1 MTDHIRYGL
10 SCVALLVG
18 ALSCASPEPGPWQQ
32 ADGYRWRELRVRGG
46 DPGFTRMDVVDFTNT
61 VSESLLLG
69 NRVLGQG
76 AGVAL
81 GDIDGDGH
89 VDMFLARTQGCDA
102 LFRNRGGWRFE
113 DVTRGSG
120 LGACDRHSSA
130 ATLADIDGDRDLD
143 LLLLATTGP
152 NAVFVNDGRG
162 TFTERRDLG
171 LDTTGRGGS
180 TLTLADIDRDDALEL
195 FVANYKAWNVD
206 DSIPP
211 QRRSFSQMVRQ
222 VAPGEF
228 EIVPEHR
235 ENYKLVMR
243 PDMGGL
249 RMTTRAEPNQLY
261 DLIEGRFVEVL
272 PVEGRFRDENGNAVT
287 EPTESFSMG
296 ARFADLNGDGAP
308 DLYVTNDFEDPDE
321 LWLNDGAGNFHRASW
336 QSLRQLSNSAMGLD
350 IGDVNA
356 DGRVDIFVADMLSND
371 TRHLRT
377 QIPTHTAL
385 PKRPAQSDL
394 QLQQQRN
401 TLYVN
406 RGDGSFTEVAQLAGV
421 GASGWS
427 WGVLLSDVDLD
438 GYEDILIAN
447 GHLWDIMD
455 ADTHERLQ
463 SRLVNVN
470 WRRLRWEFPRLELK
484 NVAFRNGGD
493 MTFEDVSEAWDFG
506 IEDDIS
512 HALAAADLDTD
523 GDLDIVVNRLDAPAL
538 VLRNDAA
545 SRRVAVRLV
554 GDTPNTQAVGA
565 RVRFFAP
572 GMPQQVRE
580 VSAGGLYL
588 AHSDYQLAFAMHPD
602 SAVPA
607 RLEIDWPDGRKSVLT
622 GVRPNRLY
630 EVTTATARPN
640 GRPTVQQASTDP
652 DTSLFVDASALLR
665 GHRHVDPPFDDWAR
679 QLLLVNSMS
688 HLGPGVA
695 WHDLDRDG
703 DEDLVVGAGRG
714 GSIAM
719 FRNDAGELS
728 ALPSPLSSVPGD
740 ITSILAY
747 SDAAGRTHVIA
758 GVSSWEARTPGVAA
772 AMGMSGSLRT
782 SSLEYIPGA
791 ADAFT
796 GPTALGDYDT
806 DGDLDLFVGARAIAA
821 RYPRSSSSMLYRNE
835 GGNFTADG
843 AASSALADAGLV
855 SGAVFADIDGD
866 GDSDLLI
873 AREWQ
878 SIQLLINERGTL
890 RPANGAFA
898 QELERWTSR
907 WNGIATGDL
916 NGDGRLDIVATS
928 WGRNTMFQPDRNRPV
943 VLLHG
948 PFGPGGAEEMI
959 IAQHDDRLGKLAPL
973 NSFPRVRIAVPDIT
987 DRVRRFAEYADAGI
1001 EQVLGPAM
1009 ARVTRRPIV
1018 TLDHMVFFN
1027 RGDRFEAEALPLEAQ
1042 YAPAFGVTIGDYD
1055 GDGAEDVFL
1064 AQNFSF
1070 TALGL
1075 PRYDA
1080 GRGILLKGDGRGGL
1094 TAIPSRVSGIEIFGD
1109 QRGAAHADFDG
1120 DGRLDLIVA
1129 QNAEETR
1136 LLRNRGAKRGLRV
1149 RLDGPPNNPDGI
1161 GAQVR
1166 LVYSTGMGPIR
1177 EVQVGS
1183 GYWSQNGA
1191 VQVLGKASEPVAV
1204 LVRWPGGLESR
1215 VVVPA
1220 GATEVVVR
1228 ASNGDLPR

>member
-1 MTDHIRYGL
+1 MRHRL

-18 ALSCASPEPGPWQQ
+18 AISCAAPEPGPWQQ
-32 ADGYRWRELRVRGG
+32 GDGYRSRELRVRGG
-46 DPGFTRMDVVDFTNT
+46 EPGFTRMDVVDFTNT
-61 VSESLLLG
+61 VSESLLLR

-81 GDIDGDGH
+81 GDVDGDGH

-113 DVTRGSG
+113 DVTQGSG

-180 TLTLADIDRDDALEL
+180 TLTLADIDGDNALEL
-195 FVANYKAWNVD
+195 FVANYKAWNID

-211 QRRSFSQMVRQ
+211 QRRSFNQMVRQ
-222 VAPGEF
+222 VAPGQF

-261 DLIEGRFVEVL
+261 DFSNGRFVEVL
-272 PVEGRFRDENGNAVT
+272 PAAGRFRDESGKAIT
-287 EPTESFSMG
+287 EPSESFSMG

-321 LWLNDGAGNFHRASW
+321 LWINDGGGNFNRASW

-350 IGDVNA
+350 VGDVNA
-356 DGRVDIFVADMLSND
+356 DGRADIFVADMLSND
-371 TRHLRT
+371 TRRLRT

-401 TLYVN
+401 TLHIGN
-406 RGDGSFTEVAQLAGV
+406 GDGSFTEVAQLAGV

-438 GYEDILIAN
+438 GWQDILIAN

-463 SRLVNVN
+463 SRMVNVN
-470 WRRLRWEFPRLELK
+470 WRRLRWQFPRLELK
-484 NVAFRNGGD
+484 NVAFRSRGD

-506 IEDDIS
+506 VEDDIS

-523 GDLDIVVNRLDAPAL
+523 GDLDVVVNRLDAPAL
-538 VLRNDAA
+538 VLRNDAG
-545 SRRVAVRLV
+545 SPRVAVRLV

-572 GMPQQVRE
+572 GMPSQVRE

-602 SAVPA
+602 STGPA

-622 GVRPNRLY
+622 DVQSNRLY
-630 EVTTATARPN
+630 EITTATARAN
-640 GRPTVQQASTDP
+640 GRPTVRQASTDP
-652 DTSLFVDASALLR
+652 ETSLFVDASALLR

-703 DEDLVVGAGRG
+703 DEDVVVGAGRG
-714 GSIAM
+714 GSISL
-719 FRNDAGELS
+719 FRNDGARFAG
-728 ALPSPLSSVPGD
+728 LPSPLSSAPGD
-740 ITSILAY
+740 VTGVVAY
-747 SDAAGRTHVIA
+747 SNGAGGSHVVA
-758 GVSSWEARTPGVAA
+758 GVSSWEARTAGVAVTMAIA
-772 AMGMSGSLRT
+772 AGDART
-782 SSLEYIPGA
+782 SDVAYIRGA
-791 ADAFT
+791 PDVST
-796 GPTALGDYDT
+796 GPTALGDYDA
-806 DGDLDLFVGARAIAA
+806 DGDLDLFVGGRAMTAQ
-821 RYPRSSSSMLYRNE
+821 YPRSASSMLYRND
-835 GGNFTADG
+835 GGKFTADSG
-843 AASSALADAGLV
+843 ASRALADAGLV
-855 SGAVFADIDGD
+855 SAAVFADIDGD
-866 GDSDLLI
+866 ADADLLI

-878 SIQLLINERGTL
+878 SILLLVNERGAF
-890 RPANGAFA
+890 RAANPAFA

-928 WGRNTMFQPDRNRPV
+928 WGRNTMFQPDSGRPI
-943 VLLHG
+943 VLFHG

-973 NSFPRVRIAVPDIT
+973 NSFPRVRIAVPDLT

-1009 ARVTRRPIV
+1009 ARVARRSIV
-1018 TLDHMVFFN
+1018 TLDHMLFLN
-1027 RGDRFEAEALPLEAQ
+1027 RGDRFEAAPLPLESQ

-1080 GRGILLKGDGRGGL
+1080 GRGVLLKGDGRGGL
-1094 TAIPSRVSGIEIFGD
+1094 AALDARASGIEIFGD

-1120 DGRLDLIVA
+1120 DGRLDLLVA
-1129 QNAEETR
+1129 QNAEKTI
-1136 LLRNRGAKRGLRV
+1136 LLRNRNARPGLRV
-1149 RLDGPPNNPDGI
+1149 RLQGPASNPDAI
-1161 GAQVR
+1161 GAQLR
-1166 LVYSTGMGPIR
+1166 LVYSNGMGPAR
-1177 EVQVGS
+1177 EVQAGS

-1204 LVRWPGGLESR
+1204 LVRWPGGVESR
-1215 VVVPA
+1215 VDVPPA
-1220 GATEVVVR
+1220 AREVVVR
-1228 ASNGDLPR
+1228 ANQATP